1 MKPGNVLVDASEHC
15 YLCDFGLTKQLADGG
30 TTGSGLLAGSLDYLA
45 PEQIR
50 RGEVDGR
57 TDGYALGCVLYE
69 CLSGAPPFRRAN
81 EAQTL
86 WAHMQEEPAS
96 LAAYPE
102 LDALFARG
110 LAKEPAERYETC
122 AALVEDARSALGL
135 GPSPAA
141 VRRRRLRV
149 GRRLVLAGA
158 ALIAAAAAAVAL
170 P

>member
-30 TTGSGLLAGSLDYLA
+30 TTVPACSRLARLPGARAD
-45 PEQIR
+45 PPWRGR
-50 RGEVDGR
+50 RAHGR
-57 TDGYALGCVLYE
+57 VRARLRPLRVPLGR
-69 CLSGAPPFRRAN
+69 AAFRRAN

-96 LAAYPE
+96 LLPTPSST
-102 LDALFARG
+102 LARG
-110 LAKEPAERYETC
+110 LAKEPAERYETR
-122 AALVEDARSALGL
+122 AALVEDARSALDWVRR
-135 GPSPAA
+135 PA